1 VKKIIFI
8 ALLLTS
14 VAYAQ
19 KMKYVVAYCT
29 LQQGMNGTKDTVFNG
44 NEGSITAF
52 VDLDAKTVSFDWKMP
67 DYSTVKKYTIVES
80 NIKKEEIY
88 TTMGIYSIQL
98 KCKNKD
104 GKNCTVKI
112 AISERINKIDIV
124 VVDGSY
130 VLNYSA
136 VEVELK

>member
-1 VKKIIFI
+1 MKKIIFI

-29 LQQGMNGTKDTVFNG
+29 LQRGMNGTKDTVFNG

-67 DYSTVKKYTIVES
+67 DYDSRKQYQKRRDLH
-80 NIKKEEIY
+80 NNGHLQH
-88 TTMGIYSIQL
+88 TT
-98 KCKNKD
+98 K
-104 GKNCTVKI
+104 V
-112 AISERINKIDIV
+112 
-124 VVDGSY
+124 
-130 VLNYSA
+130 
-136 VEVELK
+136 